1 MAAGVER
8 LSDAALPSSQHDT
21 AAGKGTVENKGTAP
35 TDSDDS
41 KVSSN
46 NLASAVRT
54 SSSSPA
60 VSAAASPPPS
70 SSSSSHTTSA
80 PNATAA
86 AAAAAAATTTT
97 TTSTP
102 AVAPNTSP
110 ICAEE
115 APRITGGVVHEA
127 YASVIH
133 FLRRSTLRTLQ
144 LPEPE
149 ADSDAWSHETEAQ
162 LQKALCNGQRQDLVC
177 LASPAGGGKT
187 KLLRSVLESSQNTL
201 LIDLKQESKL
211 SHHATDLD
219 FAKMLIDS
227 VGYSPSMLPLHE
239 LREKVEQ
246 LVVVASRGTI
256 KPSVSAV
263 TLMAHVLGCTAEA
276 LAWHAA
282 VHESGVRGSSGST
295 STSTNTGSSTQ
306 NASGSNASAV
316 GNGNGNA
323 AAAEAAALAAKQ
335 RNMEA
340 PIIAINGLTTLFQH
354 DHAELSE
361 LILEW
366 AKLMIA
372 NKLANV
378 VIATDSTFADAVCE
392 SGDIVPATV
401 IKLKPI
407 SIVRTMAILKAELHP
422 STYGG
427 ETDVLASS
435 AAAIGG
441 SVADLR
447 AIVHKVKHTG
457 VPLDEAVRESVLQCV
472 MELRSRALGLGTK
485 AEQPWGK
492 AQVWHLMTELALHGV
507 VEHDRVLFSQLFA
520 GDEAP
525 LRSME
530 RAGLISVVRVRHTG
544 ENALPSEAL
553 AASSSKVATGA
564 ELYITPG
571 RPIYRA
577 AFKMLKDDPVLGGGM
592 KLVVI
597 KQLAEKEQTRLKE
610 YELELATLTGVVSAN
625 AAARAEM
632 SWFWRQP
639 AVTQLNP
646 RTQHLAEA
654 VAASNLVLEDLVKQR
669 QHIEAGLDQSNADSD
684 SDAALLLGG
693 NGGVVVGGGKAAICS
708 IL

>member
-1 MAAGVER
+1 MSRR
-8 LSDAALPSSQHDT
+8 LSSFPNVVDDGPAKRRLSIPSQSLGGVGSFAGPSAEATIMSEEQKRTLVEEGCIVEGSPPASSPSHSAAYHLPSFT
-21 AAGKGTVENKGTAP
+21 
-35 TDSDDS
+35 
-41 KVSSN
+41 
-46 NLASAVRT
+46 L
-54 SSSSPA
+54 
-60 VSAAASPPPS
+60 PPS

-282 VHESGVRGSSGST
+282 VHESG
-295 STSTNTGSSTQ
+295 

-693 NGGVVVGGGKAAICS
+693 NGSLVVGGGKAAICS